1 MDLIL
6 EVGLNHFGKIS
17 ESNKYLNFFLE
28 SNYKNIT
35 YQIQKESFYKKF
47 KFKLSLDHYKF
58 LIKKTHQKK
67 KYIGLAVA
75 DIKSC
80 KEIANLNF
88 DFYKILSISLNDKR
102 LINFISKF
110 NKPIFISCG
119 TASNSEIKKCISNF
133 KNYEKKKLS
142 LIHTSLSYEAIDQNL
157 KRIQL
162 LKNFLPN
169 IAYGHHYKNYL
180 PLILL
185 LNSDIRYSFIY
196 IKSMDSNKKFYPDD
210 KHAFSFK
217 KIKKLNEIMNEGNN
231 LLGSKNKRNKYIKTI
246 NDEKISF

>member
-67 KYIGLAVA
+67 NYLGLAVA

-88 DFYKILSISLNDKR
+88 DFFFVRYELIPDK
-102 LINFISKF
+102 INFIF
-110 NKPIFISCG
+110 TIRFYYRCIDAVTRC
-119 TASNSEIKKCISNF
+119 TA
-133 KNYEKKKLS
+133 
-142 LIHTSLSYEAIDQNL
+142 H
-157 KRIQL
+157 
-162 LKNFLPN
+162 
-169 IAYGHHYKNYL
+169 
-180 PLILL
+180 
-185 LNSDIRYSFIY
+185 
-196 IKSMDSNKKFYPDD
+196 
-210 KHAFSFK
+210 
-217 KIKKLNEIMNEGNN
+217 
-231 LLGSKNKRNKYIKTI
+231 
-246 NDEKISF
+246 